1 MSEKKL
7 NKDGFPI
14 GEPVSEKDYFAH
26 VNKPKKVATPKKVVK
41 KKDTLLEE

>member
-7 NKDGFPI
+7 NKEGFPI

-26 VNKPKKVATPKKVVK
+26 INKPKKAAPKKVVK
-41 KKDTLLEE
+41 KKETLLED